1 MISRHIQNIFKE
13 GELEERS
20 NMQILH
26 NTLSKYKPTRIYSL
40 DLIISVEYRVKSQWG
55 IQFRIWTNKIIKD
68 YLIKGML

>member
-55 IQFRIWTNKIIKD
+55 IQFRI
-68 YLIKGML
+68 